1 MLNWLEHAGVGYIIG
16 QAKNTRLN
24 TMAKS
29 LTEQA
34 RASYEA
40 LQDKKKGRAFGEFR
54 YAAKTWKRE
63 RRVIARVEHS
73 AKGENPRY
81 VVTNLEGDAK
91 SLYEDVYCQRG
102 EMEKRIK
109 EQQLQLFAD
118 RTSCHEWWPN
128 QFRLLLSG
136 LAHTLLEAIR
146 RLALPGTGLC
156 LAQCETIRQKLLKI
170 GAVVLRDTRRVR
182 LLLSSAYPFQDLFRH
197 VLSRLNPG

>member
-102 EMEKRIK
+102 EMENRIK

-136 LAHTLLEAIR
+136 LAHTLLEASR
-146 RLALPGTGLC
+146 RLALPGTELC
-156 LAQCETIRQKLLKI
+156 RAQCETIRQKLLKI

-197 VLSRLNPG
+197 VLTRLNPG